1 MKVGIV
7 LLINHPINFQEI
19 NVYPEYLKEL
29 TEFELCFVNN
39 QPQDYTIFL
48 EQLGLFSEH
57 LHVAH
62 IKKTMN
68 QQKAIKAGVRLLS
81 SIPQV
86 MFFSYYVLKPW
97 ENSLVKLIQ
106 KILEHRSGI
115 CELTRTSQT
124 SMNNIRNI
132 PEIDLSKCEGF
143 NALSV

>member
-7 LLINHPINFQEI
+7 LLINHPISFQEI
-19 NVYPEYLKEL
+19 NIYPEYLKEL

-48 EQLGLFSEH
+48 ERLGLFSEH

-62 IKKTMN
+62 IKKTMDE
-68 QQKAIKAGVRLLS
+68 QKAIKAGVRLLS

-97 ENSLVKLIQ
+97 ENGLVKLIQ
-106 KILEHRSGI
+106 KIHEHRLGI
-115 CELTRTSQT
+115 LELTRTSQT

-132 PEIDLSKCEGF
+132 TEINFPKCE
-143 NALSV
+143 NLQALSV